1 MVKRTT
7 HARHQ
12 FGCHLKLLLG
22 LTLDYRRSNA
32 WGLTRRGAFS
42 VYPFPHTS
50 RDATHPSSYGGGH
63 ERRSTH
69 GASECQL
76 FFP

>member
-50 RDATHPSSYGGGH
+50 SDDAPLFI
-63 ERRSTH
+63 RRGSR
-69 GASECQL
+69 AKKNSRSV
-76 FFP
+76 